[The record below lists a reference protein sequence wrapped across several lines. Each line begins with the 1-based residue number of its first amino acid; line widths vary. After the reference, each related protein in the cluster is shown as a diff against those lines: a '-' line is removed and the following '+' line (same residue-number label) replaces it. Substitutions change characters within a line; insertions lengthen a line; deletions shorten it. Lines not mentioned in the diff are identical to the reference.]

1 MGLTAARFDQMK
13 WEPGTHPLE
22 NKKALSAGSV
32 VLVKFAPGFADP
44 AWCERSHAIYV
55 VEGAIALEL
64 EGRVETFSSGQ
75 AAVLD
80 RGTRHRAS
88 NPASEPAV
96 LFIVSDYT
104 TGPARRRA

>member
-1 MGLTAARFDQMK
+1 MGLTAARFDEMK
-13 WEPGTHPLE
+13 WQPGVHPHE
-22 NKKALSAGSV
+22 NKKAAFAGSV

-44 AWCERSHAIYV
+44 NWCERSHAMYV
-55 VEGAIALEL
+55 VEGVIALEL

-96 LFIVSDYT
+96 LFIVSDFS
-104 TGPARRRA
+104 